1 MTAAE
6 AKTKDGWFKRKARKV
21 GNDLL
26 LADRQA
32 AIIGSVRA
40 DLRRMAGS
48 GRTYRQE
55 TFDQAIDR
63 LQLSEADLA
72 ARHKD
77 LSTAARIMH
86 AGGLA
91 AMLLVLYAAW
101 QGNVFQFVSA
111 IAVAGICFVAGSMN
125 AFRVWQIERRELGG
139 WAEWLRSPE
148 HWAK

>member
-1 MTAAE
+1 MTAE
-6 AKTKDGWFKRKARKV
+6 KKDGWIKRKVVQA

-26 LADRQA
+26 LVDRQA

-48 GRTYRQE
+48 GRTYRHE

-63 LQLSEADLA
+63 LQLSDADLA

-77 LSTAARIMH
+77 LCTITRIMH
-86 AGGLA
+86 AGGLG
-91 AMLLVLYAAW
+91 AMLLMLYAAW
-101 QGNVFQFVSA
+101 TGNVFQFVSA
-111 IAVAGICFVAGSMN
+111 IAVAGICFVAGSLN
-125 AFRVWQIERRELGG
+125 AFRAWQIERRELGG

-148 HWAK
+148 LWVK